1 MQKYFSSWLSLRH
14 WLGKACRYQAVR
26 QPACYTVWTACTG
39 CSCSP
44 EIPEALL
51 EEVALSSTTLGPA
64 WGCDRP
70 RLQSDCMPCQNIF
83 ERRPVTHHAPPAG
96 TTFGGVRASGVWNK
110 PMKPSQAL
118 L

>member
-1 MQKYFSSWLSLRH
+1 MKVLYRHHCGYIDPTQVVQRPKLRAQTH

-26 QPACYTVWTACTG
+26 Q
-39 CSCSP
+39 P

-70 RLQSDCMPCQNIF
+70 RLQEPLSEVCMHLESLLRPCGLF
-83 ERRPVTHHAPPAG
+83 LA
-96 TTFGGVRASGVWNK
+96 RAS
-110 PMKPSQAL
+110 SAD
-118 L
+118 